1 MHGPG
6 RRLSLQ
12 DKVAPRARFPKP
24 ARGSAAPHGP
34 DLRLVA
40 KNKTLWRVQFP
51 HGANIS
57 REACERLW
65 AARPR
70 LIFDSFEGA
79 DGYMIPLLFPEGHPG
94 NEPIPWESLS
104 GPEGPGSGS
113 DDGSDGDD

>member
-1 MHGPG
+1 M
-6 RRLSLQ
+6 
-12 DKVAPRARFPKP
+12 
-24 ARGSAAPHGP
+24 
-34 DLRLVA
+34 A

-94 NEPIPWESLS
+94 NEPVPWDSPPGS
-104 GPEGPGSGS
+104 EGPGSES
-113 DDGSDGDD
+113 DGSDGDD

>member
-1 MHGPG
+1 M
-6 RRLSLQ
+6 
-12 DKVAPRARFPKP
+12 
-24 ARGSAAPHGP
+24 
-34 DLRLVA
+34 A

-70 LIFDSFEGA
+70 LIFEHFEGA
-79 DGYMIPLLFPEGHPG
+79 DGYMIPLMFPEGHPG

-104 GPEGPGSGS
+104 DGPEGPGSES
-113 DDGSDGDD
+113 DGSDGDD